1 MSRRPPIKNYKIV
14 DYGRQHSNADWA
26 LTYSLIALA
35 KELKQFD
42 IECEEV
48 WGNGGVVKYVG
59 SEISLVQLRK

>member
-1 MSRRPPIKNYKIV
+1 MGVSILTRIGPP
-14 DYGRQHSNADWA
+14 NAW
-26 LTYSLIALA
+26 LIALA

-59 SEISLVQLRK
+59 SEFGLVQLRK